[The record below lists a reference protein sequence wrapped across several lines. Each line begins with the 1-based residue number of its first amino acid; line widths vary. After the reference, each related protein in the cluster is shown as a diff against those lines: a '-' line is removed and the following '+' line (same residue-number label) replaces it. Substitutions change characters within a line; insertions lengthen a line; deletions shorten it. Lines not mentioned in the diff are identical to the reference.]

1 MPRPTPTRPPALAIL
16 TTGGTFEKRYLDA
29 LGELGFAGSCLETLT
44 RNARLANRP
53 RIEQV
58 MLLDSLL
65 MGDKEREVIVK
76 RILKAKE
83 RHLVIVHGTDTM
95 TSTALAIKTS
105 LDKQLK
111 KTVVLTGAMV
121 PVAHQDSDGFFNL
134 GLAVAACQ
142 LAKPGVYIA
151 MSGRIYEAG
160 SVKKDRRKKLFLPT
174 TSPYP
179 GPSAKS

>member
-1 MPRPTPTRPPALAIL
+1 MPQSKPTLPPRLAIL
-16 TTGGTFEKRYLDA
+16 TTGGTFEKRYLDS

-44 RNARLANRP
+44 KKARLAQQP

-95 TSTALAIKTS
+95 TTTALAIKGS
-105 LDKQLK
+105 LDKQFK

-134 GLAVAACQ
+134 GLAIAACQ

-151 MSGRIYEAG
+151 MSGRIYEAD

-174 TSPYP
+174 TSPHP
-179 GPSAKS
+179 GTLAKP

>member
-1 MPRPTPTRPPALAIL
+1 MPRSTPTRPPALAIL
-16 TTGGTFEKRYLDA
+16 TTGGTFEKRYLDH

-44 RNARLANRP
+44 RNARLANPP

-65 MGDKEREVIVK
+65 MGDKERDVIVK
-76 RILKAKE
+76 RVLKAKE
-83 RHLVIVHGTDTM
+83 RHVVIVHGTDTM
-95 TSTALAIKTS
+95 TTTALAIKS
-105 LDKQLK
+105 CLDKELK

-160 SVKKDRRKKLFLPT
+160 SVEKDRRKKLFLPT
-174 TSPYP
+174 TSPQP